1 MWSTQLKIKAIS
13 LETTQTQIR
22 ISLREN
28 EITAVSTI
36 IKEKHV
42 TMSVTL
48 SVLRIFVHSFT
59 CHFSEW
65 RTAFFCEIPMSIS

>member
-1 MWSTQLKIKAIS
+1 MDGHLFARPTAWSTQLKIKAIS

-42 TMSVTL
+42 TM
-48 SVLRIFVHSFT
+48 
-59 CHFSEW
+59 
-65 RTAFFCEIPMSIS
+65 